1 MSSNMRIFYLY
12 TVSLITL
19 LLFLAGIG
27 FTVYNSAKYIFP
39 NNYVFFDDDG
49 GIVTFKTDVVA
60 NNNNEIRKQNYKRE
74 TIKDLA
80 VSVLVVAIGFSLYK
94 YHWNK
99 IEKERVLLNNDVKGE
114 NV

>member
-19 LLFLAGIG
+19 LLFLGGIG

-39 NNYVFFDDDG
+39 NNYAFFDDDDG
-49 GIVTFKTDVVA
+49 GIVTFKTDIVA
-60 NNNNEIRKQNYKRE
+60 NNNNNEIRKQNYKRE

-80 VSVLVVAIGFSLYK
+80 VSVLVIAIGFSL
-94 YHWNK
+94 
-99 IEKERVLLNNDVKGE
+99 
-114 NV
+114 